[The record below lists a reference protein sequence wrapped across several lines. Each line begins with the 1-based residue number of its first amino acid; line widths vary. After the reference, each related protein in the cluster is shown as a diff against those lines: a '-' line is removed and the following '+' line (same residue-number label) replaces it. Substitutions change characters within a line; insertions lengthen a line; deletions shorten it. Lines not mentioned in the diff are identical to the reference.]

1 MGLLILSICTIGMLS
16 FTIQKQ
22 GQDFLK
28 QLGISESTAKTK
40 IESNIIYGNFDVYGL
55 SKAKNLNVDVRKTV
69 ALEILNYIKSYT
81 DSESFKQ
88 AYENM
93 RNDKKPKLLH
103 MASPEEMR
111 TELIRSSKASLA
123 EIEKTYQKSDASLKK
138 VYENLL
144 IEAKKQLKEAEDPN
158 NPMLLT
164 YANNYES
171 TLEHINETNNRL
183 KNEWETAYPANHMQ
197 FVKMR
202 MNEYLEETVDIDF
215 NAVLVTKD
223 GKKVFYDN
231 NLEQKSS
238 RWKLAFRCGKETVD
252 VSRNF
257 IKTWMAEI
265 P

>member
-1 MGLLILSICTIGMLS
+1 M
-16 FTIQKQ
+16 
-22 GQDFLK
+22 
-28 QLGISESTAKTK
+28 
-40 IESNIIYGNFDVYGL
+40 IE
-55 SKAKNLNVDVRKTV
+55 T
-69 ALEILNYIKSYT
+69 
-81 DSESFKQ
+81 
-88 AYENM
+88 
-93 RNDKKPKLLH
+93 
-103 MASPEEMR
+103 
-111 TELIRSSKASLA
+111 
-123 EIEKTYQKSDASLKK
+123 
-138 VYENLL
+138 
-144 IEAKKQLKEAEDPN
+144 KKQLKEAEDPD

-257 IKTWMAEI
+257 IQTWMTEI